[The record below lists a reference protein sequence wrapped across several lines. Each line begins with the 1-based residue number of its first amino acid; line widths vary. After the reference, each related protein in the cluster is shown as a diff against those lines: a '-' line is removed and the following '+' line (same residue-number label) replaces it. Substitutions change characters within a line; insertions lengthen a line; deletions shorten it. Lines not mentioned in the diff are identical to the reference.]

1 MSAQENIKTSISFD
15 FIEDSNRDK
24 SLKGEDFATY
34 PELQRWALFQGLFL
48 YPNHPLGGLL
58 SSSCRMIPASGLSFI
73 VEVDESDHRKFFLYL
88 DLTTYESRQ
97 NTKYPTRTM
106 HILVNGKH
114 RKTVRYVSGVTE
126 KNPVQLE
133 IDRREVK
140 DGRLYIKLQPD
151 VEEGGRFWGVWDV
164 FYSYEK
170 EKY

>member
-1 MSAQENIKTSISFD
+1 
-15 FIEDSNRDK
+15 
-24 SLKGEDFATY
+24 
-34 PELQRWALFQGLFL
+34 
-48 YPNHPLGGLL
+48 
-58 SSSCRMIPASGLSFI
+58 
-73 VEVDESDHRKFFLYL
+73 
-88 DLTTYESRQ
+88 
-97 NTKYPTRTM
+97 M